1 MGVSDSEDSA
11 AGGVSDSAGVGGVIR
26 EGRGIS
32 GRREGEG
39 GEGEGEGEGG
49 RGEEELAARGLG
61 GVNSEPFMS
70 ESLRPPPSPTWL
82 LHFEEND
89 DKCFH
94 HVRPSV
100 QRVQHGS
107 VDYMQKKPASQHRQ
121 TFREKSLEIQHGC
134 QSTLFT

>member
-1 MGVSDSEDSA
+1 MGVSESEDRG
-11 AGGVSDSAGVGGVIR
+11 AGGVSDRAGVGGVIR

-61 GVNSEPFMS
+61 GVSSEPFIS
-70 ESLRPPPSPTWL
+70 ANHKPHHRKSLKPPPSSTWL
-82 LHFEEND
+82 PHFEEND

-94 HVRPSV
+94 SSV
-100 QRVQHGS
+100 
-107 VDYMQKKPASQHRQ
+107 
-121 TFREKSLEIQHGC
+121 C
-134 QSTLFT
+134 QSRESNMAAAFTCRKCFKTSRNV